1 MGVQYI
7 ADLTM
12 FRAALSC
19 ISLLVILALDGVSSR
34 SQRRLPVDDSVLKS
48 FAQGP
53 SEMFISFDERVRP
66 MEKSEHQAVVYRPEK
81 RGAIIDGKLIPYSKL
96 ENRK

>member
-1 MGVQYI
+1 M
-7 ADLTM
+7 L
-12 FRAALSC
+12 
-19 ISLLVILALDGVSSR
+19 
-34 SQRRLPVDDSVLKS
+34 
-48 FAQGP
+48 QGP